1 LSNHKELA
9 KKDIG
14 GENLE
19 GWRIV
24 KINSMEDL
32 KKADYD
38 WALEQ
43 GGVSLDEVIGCY
55 VIIGDKATFFEPQ
68 HSQQGITEQET
79 IPIDV
84 TIITNVDVRLYWEKA
99 KAWIDMD
106 GNLWITDEE
115 MERVTS

>member
-1 LSNHKELA
+1 MSNHKELA

-14 GENLE
+14 GENLK

-24 KINSMEDL
+24 EINSMEDL

-43 GGVSLDEVIGCY
+43 GGVRLEDVIGCY
-55 VIIGDKATFFEPQ
+55 VIIGDEATEFTP
-68 HSQQGITEQET
+68 TEREQVS
-79 IPIDV
+79 V
-84 TIITNVDVRLYWEKA
+84 TIITNVDVRMYWEKA
-99 KAWIDMD
+99 TAYKVGDE
-106 GNLWITDEE
+106 LWITEEE

>member
-1 LSNHKELA
+1 MSNHKELA

-24 KINSMEDL
+24 KIESMEDL

-55 VIIGDKATFFEPQ
+55 VIIGDEAKEFMPAKASPVT
-68 HSQQGITEQET
+68 
-79 IPIDV
+79 V
-84 TIITNVDVRLYWEKA
+84 TIITNVDVRMYWEKA
-99 KAWIDMD
+99 AAYKVS
-106 GNLWITDEE
+106 GELWITEEE